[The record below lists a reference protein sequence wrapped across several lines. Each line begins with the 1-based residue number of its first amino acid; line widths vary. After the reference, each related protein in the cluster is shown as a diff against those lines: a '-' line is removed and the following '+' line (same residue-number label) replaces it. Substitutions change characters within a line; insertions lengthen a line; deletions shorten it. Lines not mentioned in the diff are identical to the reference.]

1 MQKLNVSLILAVA
14 FVVALPN
21 PAALAKG
28 KDNNALAKS
37 NNITGIKSAAKQRSS
52 CSRVSGSGTCLPS
65 PPPGGP
71 VPLPY
76 PTTGVR
82 Q

>member
-1 MQKLNVSLILAVA
+1 MQKLTVSLILAVA

-37 NNITGIKSAAKQRSS
+37 NNNIETKSAAKQRSS
-52 CSRVSGSGTCLPS
+52 CNRVSGSTCLPS

-76 PTTGVR
+76 PTNGVR